1 MQPVAICN
9 ECHDTAA
16 NDDWVFT
23 QCYPVLQVAKN
34 SARPSSALNR
44 VLTPEF
50 HSMSN
55 RFHLMKDPIMYKSH
69 FSAVA
74 LSFHFLVLVSLITIA
89 GGCNR
94 SSVDNKDA
102 ANAEDVSK
110 AMDSRQSQ
118 TGSGPVQFNDQG
130 ELVRPTDYRSWVFVG
145 TPVTPN
151 DMNNGEAPFPDF
163 HNVYIDP
170 ASYRHYVQTGKFRQG
185 TVLVK
190 ELVSVGSKQATSG
203 NGYFMGDFLGLE
215 TTIKSKD
222 RYPDEPGNWAY
233 YSFGHS
239 YPLAAAAKPFDTNSC
254 NSCHEGSAA
263 DDFVF
268 TQYYPVLRAAKGAKT
283 NPENAGIASTH
294 DGEQCPTCKAGVAR
308 LGMAGESAQQ
318 PSAETPATNSSG
330 IATEK
335 NELFKYLQAAAYK
348 NFTAKETA
356 KHPSVGP
363 HTKYGLPI
371 QVYLNETLNASL
383 TKGNASHPPGSAAI
397 KEMFDKDNKLQG
409 WAVMLKT
416 AADSDR
422 GKGWFW
428 YEVTS
433 TTDGSK
439 PVRIGNGVTL
449 CAGCHA
455 SGKDY
460 VLTDYPLK

>member
-1 MQPVAICN
+1 
-9 ECHDTAA
+9 
-16 NDDWVFT
+16 
-23 QCYPVLQVAKN
+23 
-34 SARPSSALNR
+34 
-44 VLTPEF
+44 
-50 HSMSN
+50 
-55 RFHLMKDPIMYKSH
+55 MYKSH

-74 LSFHFLVLVSLITIA
+74 SRLNFLVIVVLITIA
-89 GGCNR
+89 GGCGQR
-94 SSVDNKDA
+94 SGENKGASNASVSNGEGASNAKD
-102 ANAEDVSK
+102 SGL
-110 AMDSRQSQ
+110 SQ
-118 TGSGPVQFNDQG
+118 PVDEPVQFNDNS
-130 ELVRPTDYRSWVFVG
+130 ELIRPTDYRSWVFVG

-151 DMNNGEAPFPDF
+151 DMNNGEAPFPEF

-170 ASYRHYVQTGKFRQG
+170 VSYRHYIQTGEFREG

-215 TTIKSKD
+215 TTIKSKE

-239 YPLAAAAKPFDTNSC
+239 YPLAAAAKPFDTDSC
-254 NSCHEGSAA
+254 NACHEGSAE

-268 TQYYPVLRAAKGAKT
+268 TQYYPVLRAAKGAKK
-283 NPENAGIASTH
+283 NPENASTTATH
-294 DGEQCPTCKAGVAR
+294 DGENCPTCKAGVAR
-308 LGMAGESAQQ
+308 LEQAGEAAQQ
-318 PSAETPATNSSG
+318 PTAETPAKNPSG

-335 NELFKYLQAAAYK
+335 NELFKYLQGKAYK
-348 NFTAKETA
+348 KFPAKESG

-363 HTKYGLPI
+363 HTKFGLPV
-371 QVYLNETLNASL
+371 QVYLNETLDASL
-383 TKGNASHPPGSAAI
+383 KAASASHPAGSAAI
-397 KEMFDKDNKLQG
+397 KEMFDKDNKLEG

-416 AADSDR
+416 ADESDG

-449 CAGCHA
+449 CYGCHA

-460 VLTDYPLK
+460 VLTAYPLK